1 MARVKFGRFQVD
13 GIIALNIVDCGDSF
27 MLTFGY
33 ANGSTSSK
41 TFNKSQ
47 RLRVELKGNVG
58 RLVSLNC
65 ATVFGNIKKAE
76 VGNSAEIEGYV
87 KQFQNPRDSVTIN
100 RNIKISYG
108 NENREDNPST
118 RARIIHIDG
127 NIHQLCVNVS
137 NVEMEVVLKGDCD
150 IVNVDNC
157 LYCKGVVENIKA
169 GNAIYCTMG
178 KSKGKTKRELQREQE
193 KLFADMFG
201 DTFNR
206 K

>member
-1 MARVKFGRFQVD
+1 MCNYEGRDMEDDFVD
-13 GIIALNIVDCGDSF
+13 
-27 MLTFGY
+27 
-33 ANGSTSSK
+33 
-41 TFNKSQ
+41 
-47 RLRVELKGNVG
+47 E
-58 RLVSLNC
+58 SL
-65 ATVFGNIKKAE
+65 
-76 VGNSAEIEGYV
+76 IEGYV

-100 RNIKISYG
+100 RNIKVSYG
-108 NENREDNPST
+108 NEDRIDNPST

-127 NIHQLCVNVS
+127 SIHQLCVNVS

-201 DTFNR
+201 GTFNR